1 MVVSIAFALR
11 RLVRMPQVVLWLVT
25 WVTFSAA
32 AQPVVP
38 MNAVQISP
46 SVWYVEGVSA
56 LGSTANQNFISNA
69 AFVVTSAGVVVIDV
83 RAYTDW
89 LLSSEKIRGAVREDY
104 RDFDD
109 WSAKYPRD
117 KTVVLYCA

>member
-1 MVVSIAFALR
+1 MR
-11 RLVRMPQVVLWLVT
+11 RLSMVLIVVIAA
-25 WVTFSAA
+25 WVG
-32 AQPVVP
+32 VVAP
-38 MNAVQISP
+38 
-46 SVWYVEGVSA
+46 
-56 LGSTANQNFISNA
+56 
-69 AFVVTSAGVVVIDV
+69 AFGASDAPRIAKDELKRVLDDPGVVVIDV

-109 WSAKYPRD
+109 WSAKYSRD

>member
-1 MVVSIAFALR
+1 MR
-11 RLVRMPQVVLWLVT
+11 Y
-25 WVTFSAA
+25 
-32 AQPVVP
+32 
-38 MNAVQISP
+38 P
-46 SVWYVEGVSA
+46 SVM
-56 LGSTANQNFISNA
+56 TAAVLAVLIGMFGTQAGA
-69 AFVVTSAGVVVIDV
+69 AEAPRIAKDELKRVLDDPGVVVIDV

-104 RDFDD
+104 RDFGD

>member
-1 MVVSIAFALR
+1 MRYPSMMTA
-11 RLVRMPQVVLWLVT
+11 VVL
-25 WVTFSAA
+25 AA
-32 AQPVVP
+32 LIGFYEAQ
-38 MNAVQISP
+38 A
-46 SVWYVEGVSA
+46 GA
-56 LGSTANQNFISNA
+56 LEAPRIAKDELKSRLDDP
-69 AFVVTSAGVVVIDV
+69 GVVVIDV

>member
-1 MVVSIAFALR
+1 MIRPSMMMTAAVLAGLIGIYGTQAGASEAPRITKDELK
-11 RLVRMPQVVLWLVT
+11 RMLDDP
-25 WVTFSAA
+25 
-32 AQPVVP
+32 
-38 MNAVQISP
+38 
-46 SVWYVEGVSA
+46 
-56 LGSTANQNFISNA
+56 
-69 AFVVTSAGVVVIDV
+69 GVVVIDV